1 MRKALILFGFI
12 QITFWT
18 ACLSQSFND
27 TTAYEKRLAL
37 HALRRLYA
45 NAEVADTLYCAYM
58 DCMEYKS
65 YSENA
70 LFNYQLLDAENTK
83 VNQTLSREI
92 KKLKQKNRIKNYALI
107 SSFAVIAALI
117 IIVL

>member
-18 ACLSQSFND
+18 ACLSQSLND
-27 TTAYEKRLAL
+27 TTAFEKRLAL
-37 HALRRLYA
+37 HALRTLYA

-70 LFNYQLLDAENTK
+70 LFNYQLLDAEHTK
-83 VNQTLSREI
+83 INQNLSREI
-92 KKLKQKNRIKNYALI
+92 KKLKQKNRIKNYVLI
-107 SSFAVIAALI
+107 SSFAVIAVLFAL
-117 IIVL
+117 LF